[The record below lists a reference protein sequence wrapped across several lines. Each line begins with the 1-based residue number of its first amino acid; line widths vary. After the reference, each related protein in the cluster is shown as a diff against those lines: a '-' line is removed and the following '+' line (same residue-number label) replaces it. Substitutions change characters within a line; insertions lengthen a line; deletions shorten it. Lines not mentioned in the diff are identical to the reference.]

1 METDIQNEN
10 CLTVLES
17 FPNELF
23 VQIFS
28 YLTSVDTIIAF
39 SNLNNRFQ
47 CLVFTYCQTF
57 DLISINKKKCDFIFQ
72 FYETNQWKSLR
83 IPNNDQRP
91 FWIDY
96 FMENYFSIKNFSQL
110 QTLSMGQLNDRT
122 QQLFFSLLPSLT
134 NLISLSIDSLCGKD
148 ILPFDLPKLQKLIF
162 GSCENIDWIKNFSRI
177 ETIEYTLNH
186 FCEKKNKLIWPL
198 IIKNLKIVFLVD
210 TDYSLILDSLVHLS
224 QLITLEIYEMRVGK
238 VPLNGQRWE
247 DLIRSSFPL
256 LKTFKFYFIF
266 RSLTSQKL
274 KRLVASYSTP
284 FYIKEKQWFVY
295 CNIFANSKNNRY
307 GKLSIFYTLPYPM
320 ETLTIYKN
328 SFKKTISNLPINN
341 HLNIY
346 TNIKT
351 LIFENYIKPNHDF
364 NKTKIINLVI
374 NTQFESIYWLHALTK
389 LEQLHID
396 HFGFI
401 SMEQFQILLDN
412 TPYLY
417 SLSLRKSQLIKLT
430 DNWNDVHICNHLSQK
445 IRVLKLHSYKNPLEC
460 LNRHELE
467 RILSIFE
474 TKCEYLSLGLQTTTN
489 TIDYTLSRM
498 SALNYLHIFVRE
510 KFRLPITKT
519 LTMEWLEKQ
528 QAQFNN
534 SNCIIINNIHGNY
547 FWL

>member
-1 METDIQNEN
+1 
-10 CLTVLES
+10 
-17 FPNELF
+17 
-23 VQIFS
+23 
-28 YLTSVDTIIAF
+28 
-39 SNLNNRFQ
+39 
-47 CLVFTYCQTF
+47 
-57 DLISINKKKCDFIFQ
+57 
-72 FYETNQWKSLR
+72 
-83 IPNNDQRP
+83 
-91 FWIDY
+91 
-96 FMENYFSIKNFSQL
+96 
-110 QTLSMGQLNDRT
+110 MG
-122 QQLFFSLLPSLT
+122 
-134 NLISLSIDSLCGKD
+134 
-148 ILPFDLPKLQKLIF
+148 
-162 GSCENIDWIKNFSRI
+162 
-177 ETIEYTLNH
+177 
-186 FCEKKNKLIWPL
+186 
-198 IIKNLKIVFLVD
+198 
-210 TDYSLILDSLVHLS
+210 DYSLILDSLVHLS

-266 RSLTSQKL
+266 HSLTSQEL

-328 SFKKTISNLPINN
+328 SFKKIISNLSINN
-341 HLNIY
+341 HSNIY
-346 TNIKT
+346 ANIKT
-351 LIFENYIKPNHDF
+351 LIFENYITPNHNF

-374 NTQFESIYWLHALTK
+374 NTQFESIYWLHSLTK
-389 LEQLHID
+389 LQQLHID

-417 SLSLRKSQLIKLT
+417 SLSLRKSQLIRLT
-430 DNWNDVHICNHLSQK
+430 DNGNDVHICNHLSQK

-489 TIDYTLSRM
+489 TIDYILLRM
-498 SALNYLHIFVRE
+498 SALNYLHVFVHE

-519 LTMEWLEKQ
+519 LTIEWLEKQ
-528 QAQFNN
+528 QTQFNH

>member
-1 METDIQNEN
+1 M
-10 CLTVLES
+10 
-17 FPNELF
+17 
-23 VQIFS
+23 
-28 YLTSVDTIIAF
+28 
-39 SNLNNRFQ
+39 
-47 CLVFTYCQTF
+47 
-57 DLISINKKKCDFIFQ
+57 
-72 FYETNQWKSLR
+72 
-83 IPNNDQRP
+83 
-91 FWIDY
+91 
-96 FMENYFSIKNFSQL
+96 
-110 QTLSMGQLNDRT
+110 
-122 QQLFFSLLPSLT
+122 
-134 NLISLSIDSLCGKD
+134 
-148 ILPFDLPKLQKLIF
+148 
-162 GSCENIDWIKNFSRI
+162 
-177 ETIEYTLNH
+177 
-186 FCEKKNKLIWPL
+186 
-198 IIKNLKIVFLVD
+198 VD

-266 RSLTSQKL
+266 RSLTSQGL
-274 KRLVASYSTP
+274 KRLVVSYSTP

-341 HLNIY
+341 HFNIY
-346 TNIKT
+346 ANIKT
-351 LIFENYIKPNHDF
+351 LIFENYITPNHNF

-417 SLSLRKSQLIKLT
+417 SLSLRKSHLKRLT

-445 IRVLKLHSYKNPLEC
+445 IRVLKLHSYKNLLEC

-467 RILSIFE
+467 RILPIFE
-474 TKCEYLSLGLQTTTN
+474 TKCEYLSLGIQTTTN
-489 TIDYTLSRM
+489 TIDYILSQM
-498 SALNYLHIFVRE
+498 SVLNYLHVFVRE
-510 KFRLPITKT
+510 KLRLPIAKT

-528 QAQFNN
+528 QTQFNH